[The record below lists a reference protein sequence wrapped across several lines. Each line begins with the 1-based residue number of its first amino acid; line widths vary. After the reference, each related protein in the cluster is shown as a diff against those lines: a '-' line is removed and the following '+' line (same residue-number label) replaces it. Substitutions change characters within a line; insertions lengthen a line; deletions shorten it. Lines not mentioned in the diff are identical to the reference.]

1 MNGVAGTLGLVGLVA
16 AVGATRRG
24 SLARATPARVE
35 ALRDALREWADWEN
49 REDIV
54 PEVVYHGTNGSKWAK
69 TRGVK
74 DLHLSAD
81 PHEAMEYAML
91 SALTQLD
98 FGVPAD
104 PRLFRVNIY
113 DLADSDLGPDR
124 GSVDRYREDMSILTP
139 RQKRWFEGTQAWRAT
154 AEETGFFV
162 VRYPR
167 ADLLARFVE
176 VPRTGTHMRQ
186 EPLFDWPSILAKD
199 TGT

>member
-1 MNGVAGTLGLVGLVA
+1 MNGVAGALGLVGLVA
-16 AVGATRRG
+16 VVGAARRG
-24 SLARATPARVE
+24 SRACATPARVG
-35 ALRDALREWADWEN
+35 ALRDALREWADVEG

-54 PEVVYHGTNGSKWAK
+54 PEIVYHGTNGSKWAK
-69 TRGVK
+69 TRGTR
-74 DLHLSAD
+74 DLHLSVD

-91 SALTQLD
+91 SAMTQLD

-104 PRLFRVNIY
+104 PRLFRVNVY
-113 DLADSDLGPDR
+113 DLADADLGPDQ
-124 GSVDRYREDMSILTP
+124 GSVDRYREDMSLLTP

-176 VPRTGTHMRQ
+176 VPRTGRHMYQ
-186 EPLFDWPSILAKD
+186 EPRLDWPSIPAKE
-199 TGT
+199 